1 VADRVLGIL
10 GAAPDAPR
18 LAAPDSPVLRADDLG
33 LGRGDGCFETC
44 RVRRS
49 ASTAGLLQ
57 VERLD
62 EHLERL
68 VSSARALEL
77 PAPDLARWREVIS
90 LVVGAWDSP
99 VPDGL
104 DAVEAGL
111 KLMLT
116 RGVDGTDI
124 PTGLALLSPIGPSAL
139 AQRVTGVRVITLS
152 TGRSTLAYRD
162 APWLLGGVKS
172 LSYAVN
178 MAALR
183 EAHRRGADDV
193 ILLSSQGDI
202 LEAPTAT
209 IVWMADDALLT
220 TPLEGTGI
228 LAGTTQLA
236 LFEAARANGITCAI
250 APATLSDLRGAQG
263 AWLASSLRGVAAITA
278 IDGEP
283 LPCDTARTAR
293 MQQFAGF

>member
-1 VADRVLGIL
+1 VLGIL

-18 LAAPDSPVLRADDLG
+18 LAAPDSPVVRADDLG

-44 RVRRS
+44 RVLRR
-49 ASTAGLLQ
+49 AVNGGLPQ

-62 EHLERL
+62 EHLDRL
-68 VSSARALEL
+68 VSSARSLEL
-77 PAPDLARWREVIS
+77 PPPDLARWRDLAD

-99 VPDGL
+99 VPDGA
-104 DAVEAGL
+104 DAPAAEAGL

-116 RGVDGTDI
+116 RGVEGTDV
-124 PTGLALLSPIGPSAL
+124 PTGLALLSPIGRSAL
-139 AQRVTGVRVITLS
+139 AQRVTGVRVISLS
-152 TGRSTLAYRD
+152 TGRSSLAYRD

-193 ILLSSQGDI
+193 ILLSREGDV

-209 IVWMADDALLT
+209 IVWMTGGALLT

-236 LFEAARANGITCAI
+236 LFAAASAAGIECSI

-263 AWLASSLRGVAAITA
+263 AWLASSLRGVAAIA
-278 IDGEP
+278 SINDEP
-283 LPCDTARTAR
+283 LPLDAALTGQ
-293 MQQFAGF
+293 MQHFAGF